1 MQLLDCNI
9 AYIST
14 RDIDLDL
21 NKLDFTLG
29 SDRVPITIPKKIRDE
44 IKEFPKIGI
53 NGIWHTAYK
62 YDFLACNI
70 DARQSANHV
79 YSIPVKS
86 FFWMVSDVR
95 HSTRGKQSCIPVKT
109 ISVKKIL
116 DDLPSISS
124 KELFEKCIRPPPA
137 KIIRGTDVI
146 TCSQSPFAFYCNHFV
161 SDSKT
166 DPHSEDIMSLAQKG
180 VLHEDEIIHDKKQSI
195 LNELGI
201 THEDEVSEE
210 YRTMIPV
217 NFKQIQIPTMREK
230 FRICLDEMINKKTES
245 LHDAP
250 LIFFPANM
258 CGRPDI
264 LERRKGRSYFGKHHY
279 IVKEVK
285 SAKVITKNH
294 VLQAAFYNLM
304 IGHIQKRYPEK
315 FYIINGNKQEKEYKF
330 EDWIRPLE
338 YMLKL
343 IMDVLQGK
351 TVPEPVYN
359 STPYP
364 WSEYGNKVAIRQNGV
379 ALLGGIKEK
388 RKEVLNQHGYR
399 TISQIAACPESKLA
413 AVPKIGKMAGRI
425 KTHAMAIKCGR
436 AIKKKKPEFPKRETE
451 IFLDFEGRTKGR
463 SIYLAG
469 MLVRK
474 NSNERYV
481 SFVDGSSE
489 RAVWDSFVKFL
500 SKQNDHIV
508 YHWSPYETANI
519 KRMGRRYRTPKKLLD
534 FIFSGDNMVD
544 VWKVATSSFAFP
556 TYDNGLKQVAKYVG
570 FRWSQPDINGR
581 NVECLFDEYK
591 ANPRTNKQSLQMVL
605 DYNMDDCRATMIVKD
620 WLVRNG

>member
-14 RDIDLDL
+14 RDIDLNL

-230 FRICLDEMINKKTES
+230 FRICLDEMMNKKTES

-264 LERRKGRSYFGKHHY
+264 LERRKGRSYFGKHYY

-315 FYIINGNKQEKEYKF
+315 FYIINGNKQEKEYEF

-338 YMLKL
+338 CMLKL
-343 IMDVLQGK
+343 IMDILQGK

-364 WSEYGNKVAIRQNGV
+364 WSEYGNKMAIRQNGV
-379 ALLGGIKEK
+379 GLLGGIKEK
-388 RKEVLNQHGYR
+388 RKEVLNRHGYR

-413 AVPKIGKMAGRI
+413 ADSQNWK
-425 KTHAMAIKCGR
+425 
-436 AIKKKKPEFPKRETE
+436 
-451 IFLDFEGRTKGR
+451 DGRTYQDACNGYQMRQGHKKEETR
-463 SIYLAG
+463 
-469 MLVRK
+469 
-474 NSNERYV
+474 V
-481 SFVDGSSE
+481 S
-489 RAVWDSFVKFL
+489 K
-500 SKQNDHIV
+500 
-508 YHWSPYETANI
+508 
-519 KRMGRRYRTPKKLLD
+519 KRDRD
-534 FIFSGDNMVD
+534 IFR
-544 VWKVATSSFAFP
+544 F
-556 TYDNGLKQVAKYVG
+556 
-570 FRWSQPDINGR
+570 
-581 NVECLFDEYK
+581 
-591 ANPRTNKQSLQMVL
+591 
-605 DYNMDDCRATMIVKD
+605 
-620 WLVRNG
+620 